1 MTVRLADQTQITI
14 ADCLVGVE
22 IEYQGI
28 IIKRTLYVHPN
39 SDSEEISL
47 GKGSMQLL
55 GFTLSD
61 SRGRNLWDASD
72 PQSMDPEVS
81 RQISQFFGRK
91 ADLGIPEESGQMES
105 NISEPE
111 DVAMFAC

>member
-1 MTVRLADQTQITI
+1 M
-14 ADCLVGVE
+14 
-22 IEYQGI
+22 
-28 IIKRTLYVHPN
+28 LYVHPN

-61 SRGRNLWDASD
+61 PKGHNLWDASD

-105 NISEPE
+105 DGTEPE
-111 DVAMFAC
+111 NVAMFACQVTLDRKIKIPGRHAVQVDVRVKDP